1 MRPMFFYRNGNK
13 KKTIYNEYQV
23 YPRPSQEYSM
33 THVLYHWLTY
43 LESFWSDSFTLKK
56 NVIEKRTVKKQV
68 LEHNLFRL
76 QVFRS

>member
-1 MRPMFFYRNGNK
+1 
-13 KKTIYNEYQV
+13 
-23 YPRPSQEYSM
+23 
-33 THVLYHWLTY
+33 
-43 LESFWSDSFTLKK
+43 LKK